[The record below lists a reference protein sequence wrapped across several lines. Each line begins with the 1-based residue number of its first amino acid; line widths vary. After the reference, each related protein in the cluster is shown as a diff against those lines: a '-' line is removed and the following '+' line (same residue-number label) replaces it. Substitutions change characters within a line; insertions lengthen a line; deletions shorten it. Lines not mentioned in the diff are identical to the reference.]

1 MDNFWSGEAKEDLGQ
16 RAVRHLAMGTSSL
29 LVVSASRFLFF
40 SPLFS
45 LPHNCGATNTC
56 LAKTKAGGQK
66 TMVGGREK
74 KKMTIRD
81 AVNGYLKVSGA
92 SHPSI
97 DGEETILTQK
107 KSSQPTGD

>member
-1 MDNFWSGEAKEDLGQ
+1 MTDNEYSKTRKA
-16 RAVRHLAMGTSSL
+16 AVDALIYW
-29 LVVSASRFLFF
+29 
-40 SPLFS
+40 
-45 LPHNCGATNTC
+45 
-56 LAKTKAGGQK
+56 AKTGMRGF
-66 TMVGGREK
+66 TM
-74 KKMTIRD
+74 RD

>member
-1 MDNFWSGEAKEDLGQ
+1 MRQL
-16 RAVRHLAMGTSSL
+16 H
-29 LVVSASRFLFF
+29 
-40 SPLFS
+40 
-45 LPHNCGATNTC
+45 HNCGATNTC
-56 LAKTKAGGQK
+56 LAKTK
-66 TMVGGREK
+66 VGGAKNNGRGQEK

-92 SHPSI
+92 SHTSI

>member
-1 MDNFWSGEAKEDLGQ
+1 
-16 RAVRHLAMGTSSL
+16 
-29 LVVSASRFLFF
+29 
-40 SPLFS
+40 
-45 LPHNCGATNTC
+45 
-56 LAKTKAGGQK
+56 
-66 TMVGGREK
+66 MVGGRRR

-92 SHPSI
+92 IHPYI

>member
-1 MDNFWSGEAKEDLGQ
+1 MFLQAG
-16 RAVRHLAMGTSSL
+16 
-29 LVVSASRFLFF
+29 FLFF
-40 SPLFS
+40 LRYSRCLTAVRQ
-45 LPHNCGATNTC
+45 LHHNCGATNTC

-66 TMVGGREK
+66 TMVGGGGRR
-74 KKMTIRD
+74 KMTIRD

>member
-1 MDNFWSGEAKEDLGQ
+1 
-16 RAVRHLAMGTSSL
+16 
-29 LVVSASRFLFF
+29 
-40 SPLFS
+40 
-45 LPHNCGATNTC
+45 
-56 LAKTKAGGQK
+56 
-66 TMVGGREK
+66 MVGGQEK